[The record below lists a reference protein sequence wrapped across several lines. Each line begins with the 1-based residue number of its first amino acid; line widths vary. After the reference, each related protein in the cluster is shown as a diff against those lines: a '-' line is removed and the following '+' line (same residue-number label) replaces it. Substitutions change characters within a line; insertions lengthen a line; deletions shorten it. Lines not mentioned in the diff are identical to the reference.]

1 MSACSG
7 WAGLGSGF
15 GEVGVGWGTPAHT
28 HARPALHTC
37 LPPSKRTRSRV
48 TDGVGCWGG
57 VGVGVGSGV
66 GHLLTRA
73 RAALHSRL
81 PPKKRTRSRAPAQ
94 HCVHACYLAH
104 ARSRRDRRGG
114 VLGRGGR
121 GWGGTEVNRTGDNGT
136 QHFLCSY
143 DRKARKHAAVNAP
156 VPSCA

>member
-1 MSACSG
+1 MG
-7 WAGLGSGF
+7 
-15 GEVGVGWGTPAHT
+15 VGV
-28 HARPALHTC
+28 
-37 LPPSKRTRSRV
+37 
-48 TDGVGCWGG
+48 G

-104 ARSRRDRRGG
+104 TRSRATDGVGSWGG
-114 VLGRGGR
+114 VGGGGGVGV
-121 GWGGTEVNRTGDNGT
+121 GWGGA
-136 QHFLCSY
+136 Q
-143 DRKARKHAAVNAP
+143 KARKHAAVNAP